1 MNYHGNDYERD
12 ESIFEAKREKDIIK
26 RHIKKTEKDEDSLSY
41 KDIDEMEDMEDED
54 F

>member
-1 MNYHGNDYERD
+1 MQYHENDYERD

-26 RHIKKTEKDEDSLSY
+26 RHIRHAEKEDSSLSY
-41 KDIDEMEDMEDED
+41 EDIDEMEDMEDEE

>member
-1 MNYHGNDYERD
+1 MQYHERDYERD

-26 RHIKKTEKDEDSLSY
+26 RHIKNVEKEEGLSIEDM
-41 KDIDEMEDMEDED
+41 DEMDDMEDED